1 MAGVTQLVEYLLPKQ
16 KVAGSSPVSRSSFQ
30 QIFSMARNHALSR
43 TGCKNSQG
51 AGDQGAVCGK
61 AQDLQSRTR
70 QAIARNRLR
79 VRQIDYTGAVER
91 QLPKL
96 DVAGSIPVSRSMNP
110 AKIEYPDQRG
120 CS

>member
-1 MAGVTQLVEYLLPKQ
+1 LVEYLLPKQ
-16 KVAGSSPVSRSSFQ
+16 KVAGSSPVSRSNFSTN
-30 QIFSMARNHALSR
+30 IFGPEPYCPYRPARGVKTVTASN
-43 TGCKNSQG
+43 
-51 AGDQGAVCGK
+51 QGAVCGK
-61 AQDLQSRTR
+61 AQDLQSRAR
-70 QAIARNRLR
+70 QAIARKRLR

-120 CS
+120 CP